1 MSSNETSKKKR
12 KSNKRLLKHRI
23 LRKRNILSI
32 LSLIV
37 NIILVIFIF
46 IMDILPLKYNILI
59 AIAILLI
66 IFLSTILINV
76 HKKIVLKILGTII
89 LIFSIISSIF
99 GIYYLN
105 STNKFINESFV
116 SKDSY
121 LKNTYYV
128 LSKKSDNLKET
139 DITGTI
145 ATYSETTNLNGALEK
160 LNSKHQVTE
169 QQYDDIGTTFQNLN
183 NGTNKFML
191 IEKASYEIVF
201 SIDTTLS
208 KENYNILYEF
218 DTYTK
223 KKASKSTNT
232 ENFNIYIGGTDFA
245 GLMDFN
251 MIVSVNTNTHQV
263 LLTSI
268 PRDYYIEVAGKNGRY
283 DKLSFMNAYGPEIN
297 KESLEN
303 LFGINID
310 YSLTIDTN
318 SLVTVVDYVDGI
330 EFCSDYAFTTTH
342 ALVQGTFND
351 SGQKLT
357 VKKGCQSL
365 NGIEALTVARE
376 RNAFSGRDRVRQ
388 ENCQKIML
396 AIIKKVAS
404 TDTLLH
410 YNETLN
416 TLGSLYKTDIPKK
429 VVTTIAKD
437 IINNGN
443 EWNFTT
449 QSVDGVDTHN
459 KVHLSNMTDWV
470 MDPDYNTVMNASNAI
485 QETLTKK

>member
-1 MSSNETSKKKR
+1 
-12 KSNKRLLKHRI
+12 
-23 LRKRNILSI
+23 
-32 LSLIV
+32 
-37 NIILVIFIF
+37 
-46 IMDILPLKYNILI
+46 
-59 AIAILLI
+59 
-66 IFLSTILINV
+66 
-76 HKKIVLKILGTII
+76 
-89 LIFSIISSIF
+89 
-99 GIYYLN
+99 
-105 STNKFINESFV
+105 
-116 SKDSY
+116 
-121 LKNTYYV
+121 
-128 LSKKSDNLKET
+128 
-139 DITGTI
+139 
-145 ATYSETTNLNGALEK
+145 
-160 LNSKHQVTE
+160 
-169 QQYDDIGTTFQNLN
+169 
-183 NGTNKFML
+183 
-191 IEKASYEIVF
+191 
-201 SIDTTLS
+201 
-208 KENYNILYEF
+208 
-218 DTYTK
+218 
-223 KKASKSTNT
+223 
-232 ENFNIYIGGTDFA
+232 
-245 GLMDFN
+245 
-251 MIVSVNTNTHQV
+251 
-263 LLTSI
+263 
-268 PRDYYIEVAGKNGRY
+268 
-283 DKLSFMNAYGPEIN
+283 MNAYGPEIN